1 VVWPAAAVG
10 GAMLTGMREAV
21 RTLHVLAG
29 ADDVIADA
37 AAAQVESDS
46 IRKRKKVW
54 YSALL
59 PQSNSR
65 SERVRGS
72 VVGLEFH

>member
-1 VVWPAAAVG
+1 MVWPAAAVG